1 MKHRIGIAALVVAAT
16 FSTTGVANAAPE
28 GGRSWADK
36 VSAKV
41 TAAAPSSDK
50 HGRLKVDP
58 SSKSA
63 HSPRATITVPDR
75 LGGTVTIS
83 QGSGKTISVG
93 LPKVGSG
100 ETATVS
106 TDGAAV
112 FGKSDDSAS
121 LAVQAFDGGARIA
134 TVIGS
139 DAGPEV
145 FDYPVSIPAGGSLSL
160 VPEGGALAI
169 DGAGKLMAAFA
180 PAWAKDAAGRE
191 MKTSY
196 EVQGAT
202 LRQVVKHRGQGFSY
216 PIVADPYYG
225 IDLIDHASWSWY
237 EPGWTLKVTPT
248 GWARAFPGSRWVGIY
263 DWDELYTKYRY
274 AGLNTNLDGMRD
286 QLICHQEYVAIRTPN
301 KETWNLDE
309 WRPDLSYWDTVLSN
323 CNPGGPRWFD

>member
-16 FSTTGVANAAPE
+16 FSTTGVAYAVPKAS
-28 GGRSWADK
+28 GTWAGN

-50 HGRLKVDP
+50 HGRLKLDP

-63 HSPRATITVPDR
+63 HGPRATVTVPDR
-75 LGGTVTIS
+75 IGGAVTIS
-83 QGSGKTISVG
+83 QGLGKSISVG

-100 ETATVS
+100 ESAAVS

-112 FGKSDDSAS
+112 FGESGDSAS

-134 TVIGS
+134 TVITS
-139 DAGPEV
+139 DAGAEV
-145 FDYPVSIPAGGSLSL
+145 FDYPVSLPEGGSLKL

-169 DGAGKLMAAFA
+169 DGAGSLMAAFA
-180 PAWAKDAAGRE
+180 PAWAKDASGRE
-191 MKTSY
+191 VKTSY
-196 EVQGAT
+196 EVRGST
-202 LRQVVKHRGQGFSY
+202 LRQVVKHHGRGFSY

-225 IDLIDHASWSWY
+225 IDLIDHASWSRQAD
-237 EPGWTLKVTPT
+237 GWIFEVTPT
-248 GWARAFPGSRWVGIY
+248 GWARAFPGSYWVGTY

-274 AGLNTNLDGMRD
+274 AGLNTNLNGMRD

-301 KETWNLDE
+301 KATWNLDE
-309 WRPDLSYWDTVLSN
+309 WRPDVGYWDTVLSN
-323 CNPGGPRWFD
+323 CNPGGARWFD